1 MRPVRRLKKME
12 LALLP
17 DSLAICRLAP
27 DAPIPQW
34 ALAGEFFAVCRS
46 DEELSVVCSDGHPPT
61 EIEADSG
68 WRALKV
74 QGPLP
79 LTEIGVIAALSA
91 PLAKAGIPV
100 FVISTFNTDY
110 LLIKEANLSGAV
122 RVLSSD
128 HTVHTW

>member
-1 MRPVRRLKKME
+1 ME
-12 LALLP
+12 LIVLP

-34 ALAGEFFAVCRS
+34 ALAGEFFAVCHS

>member
-91 PLAKAGIPV
+91 PLAEAGIPV
-100 FVISTFNTDY
+100 FVISTFDTDY
-110 LLIKEANLSGAV
+110 LLIKEANLSSAV
-122 RVLSSD
+122 RVLSPD
-128 HTVHTW
+128 HTVRT